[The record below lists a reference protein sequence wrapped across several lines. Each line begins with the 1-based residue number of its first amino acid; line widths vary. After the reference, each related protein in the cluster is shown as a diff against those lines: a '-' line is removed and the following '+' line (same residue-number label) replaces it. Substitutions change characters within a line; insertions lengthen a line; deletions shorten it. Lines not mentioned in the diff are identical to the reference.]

1 MKTRKFLTYFLGAV
15 LLAGAASCSDD
26 LEYTPAEL
34 PDNAQVY
41 FPNTNASNV
50 KLTAETTSVDLSVV
64 RKKADEALTVPVTLT
79 GGEGLFTAPGNV
91 SFAAGETTAA
101 FKVAF
106 DRTKLTDGATY
117 TVTLELADA
126 TVTTPYGASSFSLTL
141 TVPEPYVLLGK
152 GLYREDCIT
161 TFFNVE
167 CVEYEVEIYE
177 NTNNPGFIYLKN
189 AYGKPYPY
197 NEPGDYTTED
207 VYFAIQIKE
216 STGEVLIPKQG
227 VGCDW
232 GYGEFII
239 GTAELGTYKDGVI
252 TFPQNGL
259 AIGMA
264 NYNNGGLSYANTNGM
279 FRVVMPGVVLS
290 DYSLAAAYDGF
301 RAGADNAARPV
312 VKLAY
317 GADVASVS
325 YAFVEGFQRDCSETV
340 AGIVDGSVES
350 ISAEMTGEEGEMEL
364 LCDAELEAGVYT
376 MVIVPASAK
385 GELQAEDAI
394 SISFYFAGVDASETP
409 AVKVATGLFPF
420 TAVFG
425 TGTKYDDSN
434 ALAWII
440 QGQEIKSLKTAF
452 VKTSVLDGI
461 LDKGATIE
469 QVAVANCEELD
480 EEYLFDLDENGAT
493 ANAYTGLTP
502 EESYTF
508 IVLAENI
515 YGNTVVKTASRATA
529 AAPAAEAAARLSRGG
544 LKAPAVSATALAAL

>member
-41 FPNTNASNV
+41 FPNSQPAAVTLEADQSSV
-50 KLTAETTSVDLSVV
+50 SVTVSRKVTTD
-64 RKKADEALTVPVTLT
+64 ALTVPVALK
-79 GGEGLFTAPGNV
+79 GGEGLFTAPANV
-91 SFAAGETTAA
+91 SFAAGAA
-101 FKVAF
+101 QAVLPVTF
-106 DRTKLTDGATY
+106 DRSKLTDGASY
-117 TVTLELADA
+117 SLTLEIGDA
-126 TVTTPYGASSFSLTL
+126 ALTTPYGQSSFALTL
-141 TVPEPYVLLGK
+141 SVPEPYVLLGK

-161 TFFNVE
+161 TFYKVD

-189 AYGKPYPY
+189 PYGAAYPY

-232 GYGEFII
+232 GNGEFII
-239 GTAELGTYKDGVI
+239 GTAVLGNYKDGVI

-259 AIGMA
+259 VIGMA
-264 NYNNGGLSYANTNGM
+264 NYNGGSLYYANTNGM

-290 DYSLAAAYDGF
+290 DYSVEAAYDGF
-301 RAGADNAARPV
+301 RVGADNTARPV
-312 VKLAY
+312 VKLAC
-317 GADVASVS
+317 GADVASVN
-325 YAFVEGFQRDCSETV
+325 YAFVEGFQRDWSETL

-350 ISAEMTGEEGEMEL
+350 LSAEVSGETEL
-364 LCDAELEAGVYT
+364 VCETELEAGVHT
-376 MVIVPASAK
+376 MVIVPVSAA
-385 GELQAEDAI
+385 GEMQAEDAV
-394 SISFYFAGVDASETP
+394 SISFYFAGASAVETP
-409 AVKVATGLFPF
+409 EVKVATGLFPF

-425 TGTKYDDSN
+425 TGYKYDDSN

-440 QGQEIKSLKTAF
+440 RGEEIKNLKTAF
-452 VKTSVLDGI
+452 VETSALDAI

-469 QVAVANCEELD
+469 QVAAANCKELD
-480 EEYLFDLDENGAT
+480 AEYLFDLDEEGAT
-493 ANAYTGLTP
+493 ADAYTGLDP
-502 EESYTF
+502 EVSYTF

-529 AAPAAEAAARLSRGG
+529 AAPAAEAAARLSRGE
-544 LKAPAVSATALAAL
+544 LKAPAANATVLAAF

>member
-126 TVTTPYGASSFSLTL
+126 TVTTPYGASSFTLTL

-152 GLYREDCIT
+152 GLYREDMMGPLYGG
-161 TFFNVE
+161 NVL
-167 CVEYEVEIYE
+167 EYEVEIYE
-177 NTNNPGFIYLKN
+177 NTNNPGYIYLKN

-197 NEPGDYTTED
+197 NEPGDYVTED
-207 VYFAIQIKE
+207 VYLAINVKDPAKVI
-216 STGEVLIPKQG
+216 IPKQYI
-227 VGCDW
+227 GCNW
-232 GYGEFII
+232 GDGAMYI
-239 GTAELGTYKDGVI
+239 GTLAPGTYENGVI
-252 TFPQNGL
+252 TFPTQGL
-259 AIGMA
+259 LIGFA
-264 NYNNGGLSYANTNGM
+264 NFEAGSGYYANTNGM

-376 MVIVPASAK
+376 MVIVPASAE

-469 QVAVANCEELD
+469 QVAAANCEELD

-493 ANAYTGLTP
+493 ADAYINLDP

-508 IVLAENI
+508 ILLAENI

-544 LKAPAVSATALAAL
+544 LKAPAVSATAPAAL